1 MLLIRDTVDRI
12 DIERDLRKVVCA
24 DFAIVEIE
32 HLSMKIVELTATES
46 ETVERAFYETKS
58 YEMLLS
64 VLSRQLNANANPE
77 TAKIIMH
84 YAELCRAAQMKLK
97 MAQDAVVAKYID
109 LDDSAF
115 DRYLFDFSRE
125 EVRLFEKQTV

>member
-1 MLLIRDTVDRI
+1 
-12 DIERDLRKVVCA
+12 
-24 DFAIVEIE
+24 
-32 HLSMKIVELTATES
+32 MKIVELTATE
-46 ETVERAFYETKS
+46 AFYETKS

>member
-1 MLLIRDTVDRI
+1 
-12 DIERDLRKVVCA
+12 
-24 DFAIVEIE
+24 
-32 HLSMKIVELTATES
+32 MKIVELTATES

-84 YAELCRAAQMKLK
+84 YAELCRA
-97 MAQDAVVAKYID
+97 QDAVVAKYID

>member
-1 MLLIRDTVDRI
+1 
-12 DIERDLRKVVCA
+12 
-24 DFAIVEIE
+24 
-32 HLSMKIVELTATES
+32 MKIVELTATES
-46 ETVERAFYETKS
+46 EAVERAFYETKS

-84 YAELCRAAQMKLK
+84 YAELCRVAQMKLK

-115 DRYLFDFSRE
+115 ERYLFDFSRE

>member
-1 MLLIRDTVDRI
+1 
-12 DIERDLRKVVCA
+12 
-24 DFAIVEIE
+24 
-32 HLSMKIVELTATES
+32 MKIVELTATES
-46 ETVERAFYETKS
+46 EIVERAFYETKS

-97 MAQDAVVAKYID
+97 MSQDAVVAKYID

>member
-1 MLLIRDTVDRI
+1 
-12 DIERDLRKVVCA
+12 
-24 DFAIVEIE
+24 
-32 HLSMKIVELTATES
+32 
-46 ETVERAFYETKS
+46 
-58 YEMLLS
+58 MLLS

>member
-1 MLLIRDTVDRI
+1 MG
-12 DIERDLRKVVCA
+12 VCPH
-24 DFAIVEIE
+24 DNRNSIPYPLGHQNNRVPKFD
-32 HLSMKIVELTATES
+32 SMKIVELTATES

>member
-1 MLLIRDTVDRI
+1 
-12 DIERDLRKVVCA
+12 
-24 DFAIVEIE
+24 
-32 HLSMKIVELTATES
+32 MKIVELTATES

-84 YAELCRAAQMKLK
+84 YRPHCE
-97 MAQDAVVAKYID
+97 I
-109 LDDSAF
+109 
-115 DRYLFDFSRE
+115 LFVKSRTG
-125 EVRLFEKQTV
+125 LL

>member
-1 MLLIRDTVDRI
+1 
-12 DIERDLRKVVCA
+12 
-24 DFAIVEIE
+24 
-32 HLSMKIVELTATES
+32 MKIVELTATES

-84 YAELCRAAQMKLK
+84 YAELCRMAHMKLQ
-97 MAQDAVVAKYID
+97 MAQNAVLKNHID
-109 LDDSAF
+109 LSSEPF
-115 DRYLFDFSRE
+115 NGYQFDFGRK
-125 EVRLFEKQTV
+125 EVQLFEKQTV

>member
-1 MLLIRDTVDRI
+1 MI
-12 DIERDLRKVVCA
+12 
-24 DFAIVEIE
+24 
-32 HLSMKIVELTATES
+32 IVELTATES

-84 YAELCRAAQMKLK
+84 YEELCRAAQMKLK
-97 MAQDAVVAKYID
+97 MAQDAVVA
-109 LDDSAF
+109 
-115 DRYLFDFSRE
+115 
-125 EVRLFEKQTV
+125 